1 MGVHQVKIRIVKA
14 FNGYRVGQVFDWGDG
29 MARVFIAR
37 GLIEEVKPDLSVER
51 AVVDKQ
57 VERAV
62 VKPQVKRRGK

>member
-1 MGVHQVKIRIVKA
+1 MKIRVVKG

-37 GLIEEVKPDLSVER
+37 GLVEPVEDAVER
-51 AVVDKQ
+51 AVVDKD

-62 VKPQVKRRGK
+62 VKPPVKRRGK

>member
-1 MGVHQVKIRIVKA
+1 MKIRVVKG

-37 GLIEEVKPDLSVER
+37 GLVEPVEDAVER
-51 AVVDKQ
+51 AVVDKD

-62 VKPQVKRRGK
+62 VRPPVKRRGK

>member
-1 MGVHQVKIRIVKA
+1 MKIRVVKG

-37 GLIEEVKPDLSVER
+37 GLVQPVENEVER
-51 AVVDKQ
+51 AVVDKD

-62 VKPQVKRRGK
+62 VKPAVKRRGK

>member
-1 MGVHQVKIRIVKA
+1 MKIRVVKA
-14 FNGYRVGQVFDWGDG
+14 FNGYRVGQVFDWGAG

-37 GLIEEVKPDLSVER
+37 GLIEQVKDEVER
-51 AVVDKQ
+51 ATVEKE